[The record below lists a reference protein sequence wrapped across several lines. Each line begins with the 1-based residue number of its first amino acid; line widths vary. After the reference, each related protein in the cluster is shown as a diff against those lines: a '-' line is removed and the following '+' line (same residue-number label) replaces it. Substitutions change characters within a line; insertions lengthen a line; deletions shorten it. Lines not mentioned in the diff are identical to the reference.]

1 MGFLYLA
8 IFVPVFNRFSIL
20 CPGSTELKLGN
31 APWEQ
36 HSIMKLIIAIIQP
49 DKLEAVQEALISVE
63 VFRLTVL
70 EVRGFGR
77 QLGFTEVYRG
87 TEFKVNLL
95 KKLQLEIGVNDDF
108 VEPTIQAII
117 KAGRTEPDGKIGDG
131 KIFVL
136 PLEDCV
142 RIRTGERGGSA
153 I

>member
-1 MGFLYLA
+1 
-8 IFVPVFNRFSIL
+8 
-20 CPGSTELKLGN
+20 
-31 APWEQ
+31 
-36 HSIMKLIIAIIQP
+36 MKLIIAIIQP
-49 DKLEAVQEALISVE
+49 DKLEALQEALVSVE

-87 TEFKVNLL
+87 TEIKVNLL
-95 KKLQLEIGVNDDF
+95 KKLQIEIGVNEDF
-108 VEPTIQAII
+108 VEPTIQAIL

-136 PLEDCV
+136 PLEECI
-142 RIRTGERGGSA
+142 RIRTGERGGAA